1 MALTTAQRT
10 TLKADMQSGANAAAL
25 EAYLTATDW
34 PSVEAWYNA
43 PSSPDFWVY
52 RTILTKAEVTQG
64 ISQDGTT
71 FTFSGNGFITRTPGE
86 IEAWK
91 DLWSL
96 GSVNPSRAPTRV
108 AFGDVFSGTGN
119 AALNRTHLLALA
131 RRKATRVEKLFAT
144 GTGSTAAP
152 ATMGVEGQL
161 TYQDV
166 QQAMLSG

>member
-1 MALTTAQRT
+1 MTPAQRT
-10 TLKADMQSGANAAAL
+10 TLKTDMQSPGNAAAL
-25 EAYLTATDW
+25 GAFLVASDW
-34 PSVEAWYNA
+34 PAIKDWYNA

-71 FTFSGNGFITRTPGE
+71 FTFNGNGFITRTPGE
-86 IEAWK
+86 VEAWK

-96 GSVNPSRAPTRV
+96 GSVNPSLAPTRA
-108 AFGDVFSGTGN
+108 AFVDVFSGTGN
-119 AALNRTHLLALA
+119 AALNRTHLSTVA
-131 RRKATRVEKLFAT
+131 RRKATRAEKLFAT

-152 ATMGVEGQL
+152 ATMGLEGGL

-166 QQAMLSG
+166 QQAMLNG